1 MRVYLVSFKNL
12 PECSNSSFRMKKVS
26 EKLEKRRIALEK
38 DIDDVEKL
46 IAATVIEMNNPKT
59 RSKARQRGV
68 KLLKKKKALSA
79 NLEKI
84 ENQQFNIEM
93 MRIHEEQVET
103 DREVAACLKAAKK
116 NRPDDVVMDE
126 FYDLVHE
133 NNEISDVLAG
143 DFQWH
148 LDDDDLKE
156 ELDIICSDIVD
167 DNEDS
172 VSEEVI
178 SLDLSEPDDDY
189 EVDLDELFSWM

>member
-1 MRVYLVSFKNL
+1 MR
-12 PECSNSSFRMKKVS
+12 KVS
-26 EKLEKRRIALEK
+26 EKLEKRRMALEK

-46 IAATVIEMNNPKT
+46 IAATLTEMRDPKT

-79 NLEKI
+79 NLEKV
-84 ENQQFNIEM
+84 ENQQFNVEM
-93 MRIHEEQVET
+93 MRIHEEQIET

-116 NRPDDVVMDE
+116 KRPDDMVMDE

-133 NNEISDVLAG
+133 NNEISEVLAG
-143 DFQWH
+143 SLQLH

-167 DNEDS
+167 EDS

-178 SLDLSEPDDDY
+178 SVDLSEPGYDSDI
-189 EVDLDELFSWM
+189 DLDELFSWM

>member
-1 MRVYLVSFKNL
+1 MRVYLVDFKNL
-12 PECSNSSFRMKKVS
+12 PECTSSSFRMRKVS

-46 IAATVIEMNNPKT
+46 IAATLTEMKDPKT

-79 NLEKI
+79 NLDKV
-84 ENQQFNIEM
+84 ENQQFNVEM
-93 MRIHEEQVET
+93 MRIYEEQIET

-116 NRPDDVVMDE
+116 KRSDDMVMDE

-133 NNEISDVLAG
+133 NNEISEILAG
-143 DFQWH
+143 GVHLH

-167 DNEDS
+167 EDS

-178 SLDLSEPDDDY
+178 SVDLSEPDYDSDI
-189 EVDLDELFSWM
+189 DLDELFSWM